1 MAKPRSHYACTACG
15 AQSPRWVGRCPD
27 CGAWSSMVEEPD
39 TPAPHARSSA
49 RAPFA
54 GPDAVTG
61 PLALGDIAPEP
72 RARLA
77 TDLPELDRVLGG
89 GLVPG
94 SAVLLGGEPGIG
106 KSTLALQVAAATA
119 ERQPPPSA
127 SPRGSSPG
135 KPSEPSGQ
143 VLYVSGEESPEQIR
157 LRAGRLP
164 VLPASLLVLA
174 ETRVE
179 AIADA
184 WRTHAPK
191 LVLVDSIQTLQT
203 ERVESAAG
211 SVAQVRESAADL
223 IALAKSSGAVLIL
236 VGHVTKEGTLAGPRV
251 LEHLVDVVL
260 AFEGDR
266 GQSFRV
272 LRAAKNRFGS
282 TLEVGVFS
290 MGESGLAGV
299 ANPSELFLAERRGD
313 APGSC
318 VVALL
323 EGTRPLLLEVQALVA
338 PAGYGTARRT
348 AIGFDD
354 GRLALLLAVLARRGG
369 IDVLGMD
376 VYLNVTGGMRIG
388 EPAADLAVILAL
400 ASSRLDVALPPDAIA
415 VGEVGLGGEVRRV
428 GRVEARV
435 QEAMRLG
442 FRRVLMP
449 RGGHDKL
456 RANGMELV
464 PVEDVAE
471 AVRWL
476 RCAASAP
483 GRDASPR
490 HPVAPA
496 ESARRLPSNT

>member
-1 MAKPRSHYACTACG
+1 
-15 AQSPRWVGRCPD
+15 
-27 CGAWSSMVEEPD
+27 MVEEPD
-39 TPAPHARSSA
+39 TPAMSA
-49 RAPFA
+49 RGGARRVGASAP
-54 GPDAVTG
+54 GDPNG
-61 PLALGDIAPEP
+61 PLALRDVAAEP
-72 RARLA
+72 RPRLETA
-77 TDLPELDRVLGG
+77 LAELDRVLGG

-106 KSTLALQVAAATA
+106 KSTLALQVAADVS
-119 ERQPPPSA
+119 Q
-127 SPRGSSPG
+127 
-135 KPSEPSGQ
+135 KSGA

-164 VLPASLLVLA
+164 ALPESLLVLA

-184 WRTHAPK
+184 WRAHAPA
-191 LVLVDSIQTLQT
+191 LVLVDSIQTVQS

-223 IALAKSSGAVLIL
+223 IALAKQTGAVLIL
-236 VGHVTKEGTLAGPRV
+236 VGHVTKEGMLAGPRV

-290 MGESGLAGV
+290 MGETGLTGV

-318 VVALL
+318 VTAVL

-369 IDVLGMD
+369 IDALGMD

-388 EPAADLAVILAL
+388 EPAADLAVVLAL
-400 ASSRLDVALPPDAIA
+400 ASSRLDVALPPDAVAI
-415 VGEVGLGGEVRRV
+415 GEVGLGGEVRRV
-428 GRVEARV
+428 GRVDARV
-435 QEAMRLG
+435 QEAARLG
-442 FRRVLMP
+442 FTRALVP
-449 RGGHDKL
+449 RAAHEKA
-456 RANGMELV
+456 RAKPSGTSGLAGAELV
-464 PVEDVAE
+464 PVDDVAQ

-476 RCAASAP
+476 RLGAT
-483 GRDASPR
+483 G
-490 HPVAPA
+490 
-496 ESARRLPSNT
+496 